1 MIICYDLITK
11 IISLYEE
18 YFMIPKKNNTIKDIK
33 HALID
38 IISETNGININ
49 DTLEL
54 LSFNINLKKNFQVEK
69 SLIEFR
75 KLLSGFQNSEVD
87 ISTLIGHPFSEAF
100 FEFFKDFPLP
110 YHEEHI
116 HLTGSL
122 TAEFIYPHLKKLLEG
137 PDREVYLKKI
147 SEIYGADASKI
158 ESADDV
164 DRLIRLKDGE
174 LFKTYL
180 KILYIPKLILI
191 SRQVHEDAAYHM
203 ASELY
208 EKYNVGKIRLKFTLS
223 RQTGISDEQIPGI
236 ENLTEE
242 DVILGLYNGFM
253 KFKNEKPFFNFIL
266 SPSFRKEPGFFD
278 QTEYDSKQE
287 HFESQVLIILDI
299 LKKYP
304 YLQDVLSEVDTVGDE
319 KEVYKKKHF
328 FEMKSGFRRLQYQG
342 FRIRSHHGE
351 TWKILRLGVQ
361 AVDNA
366 LNIWHIDT
374 LEHGLSLGIN
384 PNYYF
389 HRLYQRI
396 VEMNQAGLALDPKSF
411 EYAEIIDMEWREES
425 VRDKILNGTALTDN
439 EKIKFVKT
447 KFHTAREVE
456 HYQHDVL
463 NRMINKNVSLVALPS
478 SNLKLTGCFPDYK
491 DHPFSWWEKKGVKLG
506 IGTDNY
512 ITLSTNYIQELLI
525 LLYSNPTSL
534 KITKLLMVATMET
547 RRPYISHLL
556 WEMRKS
562 IRE

>member
-1 MIICYDLITK
+1 MFDKKEK
-11 IISLYEE
+11 IIL
-18 YFMIPKKNNTIKDIK
+18 DIK
-33 HALID
+33 HALIY
-38 IISETNGININ
+38 IISETNGITIS

-54 LSFNINLKKNFQVEK
+54 LAYHPDLKRNPLVEK
-69 SLIEFR
+69 SLGEFR
-75 KLLSGFQNSEVD
+75 KLIAGFHNNEVE
-87 ISTLIGHPFSEAF
+87 ISTLLSHPFSQAF
-100 FEFFKDFPLP
+100 FGFFKEFPLP

-122 TAEFIYPHLKKLLEG
+122 SAEFIYPRLKKLLDG
-137 PDREVYLKKI
+137 PDKKLYEDKIKQVY
-147 SEIYGADASKI
+147 G
-158 ESADDV
+158 ESAIPVKSVEDV
-164 DRLIRLKDGE
+164 DRLIRLKEGE
-174 LFKTYL
+174 QFKTYL
-180 KILYIPKLILI
+180 KILYLSKLILTTKEA
-191 SRQVHEDAAYHM
+191 HYEAAYHM

-223 RQTGISDEQIPGI
+223 RSTGISDEQIPGL
-236 ENLTEE
+236 ESLTED
-242 DVILGLYNGFM
+242 DVVLGLYEGFM
-253 KFKNEKPFFNFIL
+253 KFKSEKPFFNFIL
-266 SPSFRKEPGFFD
+266 SPSFRKESNFFD
-278 QTEYDSKQE
+278 QETYESKKD
-287 HFESQVLIILDI
+287 HFDDQVLSILDI

-304 YLQDVLSEVDTVGDE
+304 YLREVLSEVDTVGDE
-319 KEVYKKKHF
+319 RELYRKKHF
-328 FEMKSGFRRLQYQG
+328 MEMKSGLRRLQYQG

-396 VEMNQAGLALDPKSF
+396 VEMNQHGKALDPKSF
-411 EYAEIIDMEWREES
+411 EYEEIMDMEWQDEE
-425 VRDKILNGTALTDN
+425 VRDKIVRG
-439 EKIKFVKT
+439 EKITDKEMIKFLKT
-447 KFHTAREVE
+447 KFHTAREIE

-463 NRMINKNVSLVALPS
+463 NRMINKKVSLVALPS
-478 SNLKLTGCFPDYK
+478 SNLKLTGAFPDYK
-491 DHPFSWWEKKGVKLG
+491 DHPFSWWEKKGVQLG

-534 KITKLLMVATMET
+534 KITKLLMVATKET

-556 WEMRKS
+556 WEMRKT
-562 IRE
+562 IRGSEGALHQRHVQE